1 MSLVKEIYPAVE
13 GKCPKSGCKGKLVM
27 DTLVG
32 SVTCLECGGR
42 WRGSKIE
49 ASIEAKEV
57 KETKKK

>member
-1 MSLVKEIYPAVE
+1 VSLVKEIYPAVE

-42 WRGSKIE
+42 WRGKQLGID
-49 ASIEAKEV
+49 
-57 KETKKK
+57 ETKKDAKKTK